1 MSLLG
6 FIAKLL
12 ALAGVAGLIYQVA
25 SALAVRRFMSRTA
38 PPPKKRPPVTVLKPL
53 CGADPGLEAHL
64 TALLRQGYPELQV
77 VCGVSDPADP
87 AVAVV
92 RRVMEQFPRDDIELV
107 IDSTTHGSNL
117 KIGNLI
123 NMMRAARHE
132 LLVIADSDVAPHDG
146 YLDQA
151 VEPFA
156 DPKIGLVTFLYVGRP
171 LSDSASRLGA
181 IGINHGFLPSALV
194 ARWLGRED
202 GCFGAT
208 IAMPAALLNRLGGFE
223 AVADKLADDWELG
236 AMVRAAGLKIA
247 IAARPV
253 ALTVA
258 ERDLQNLFDHEV
270 RWGRTIA
277 AVDRASYIASVVTQP
292 VALALLSVLVGG
304 WRWLP
309 LLALAMAV
317 RAWVVRTQERA
328 LRLANGSLAD
338 LLLRDLL
345 SFVVFVTAC
354 CGKTVLWRGKRF
366 TVGSDGKLT
375 LLEG

>member
-1 MSLLG
+1 
-6 FIAKLL
+6 
-12 ALAGVAGLIYQVA
+12 
-25 SALAVRRFMSRTA
+25 
-38 PPPKKRPPVTVLKPL
+38 
-53 CGADPGLEAHL
+53 
-64 TALLRQGYPELQV
+64 
-77 VCGVSDPADP
+77 
-87 AVAVV
+87 
-92 RRVMEQFPRDDIELV
+92 
-107 IDSTTHGSNL
+107 
-117 KIGNLI
+117 
-123 NMMRAARHE
+123 MMRAVKHE

-151 VEPFA
+151 VEPFS
-156 DPKIGLVTFLYVGRP
+156 DPAVGLVTFLYVGIP
-171 LSDSASRLGA
+171 LPDTASRLGA

-194 ARWLGRED
+194 ARRLGRAD

-208 IAMPAALLNRLGGFE
+208 IALPAALLRKMGGFE

-236 AMVRAAGLKIA
+236 AMVRKAGLKIA

-258 ERDLQNLFDHEV
+258 ERDLPALFDHEV

-277 AVDRASYIASVVTQP
+277 AVDRTSYIASVITQP
-292 VALALLSVLVGG
+292 VALTVLTVLVGG
-304 WRWLP
+304 WHWLP
-309 LLALAMAV
+309 LLAVGAFV
-317 RAWVVRTQERA
+317 RAWVVRAQEKA
-328 LRLANGSLAD
+328 LGLPKGSLAD

>member
-1 MSLLG
+1 MLLG
-6 FIAKLL
+6 LIAKIL
-12 ALAGVAGLIYQVA
+12 ALAGIAGLIYQAA
-25 SALAVRRFMSRTA
+25 SALAVKKFMA
-38 PPPKKRPPVTVLKPL
+38 KPVLAPKKRPPLTILKPL
-53 CGADPGLEAHL
+53 CGAEPGLEAHL
-64 TALLRQGYPELQV
+64 VALLRQGYPELQLI
-77 VCGVSDPADP
+77 CGVADERDP
-87 AVAVV
+87 AVIVV
-92 RRVMEQFPRDDIELV
+92 RRVMRQFPEADIELV
-107 IDSTTHGSNL
+107 IDPTRRGSNL

-123 NMMRAARHE
+123 NMMPVVRHE

-151 VEPFA
+151 VAPFA
-156 DPKIGLVTFLYVGRP
+156 DASVGLVTFLYVGKP
-171 LSDSASRLGA
+171 LLDTPSRLGA

-194 ARWLGRED
+194 ARRMGRAD

-208 IAMPAALLNRLGGFE
+208 MALPAALLRRLGGLE
-223 AVADKLADDWELG
+223 AVADMLADDWVLG
-236 AMVRAAGLKIA
+236 ALVRKEGYKIA
-247 IAARPV
+247 IAPRPV

-258 ERDLQNLFDHEV
+258 ERDLQNLFEHEV

-277 AVDRASYIASVVTQP
+277 AIDRTSYMASVITQP
-292 VALALLSVLVGG
+292 VALSLLTVLIGG
-304 WRWLP
+304 WHWLP
-309 LLALAMAV
+309 LLALAIAV
-317 RAWVVRTQERA
+317 RVWAVHVQERA
-328 LRLANGSLAD
+328 LDLPNGSVAD

>member
-1 MSLLG
+1 MRLLG
-6 FIAKLL
+6 FIAELL
-12 ALAGVAGLIYQVA
+12 ALAGGVGLVYQVA
-25 SALAVRRFMSRTA
+25 SALAVKQFMARPA

-92 RRVMEQFPRDDIELV
+92 HRVMEQFPQADIELV
-107 IDSTTHGSNL
+107 VDPTQHGSNL

-123 NMMRAARHE
+123 NMMRAVRHG
-132 LLVIADSDVAPHDG
+132 LLVIADSDVAPHDF

-156 DPKIGLVTFLYVGRP
+156 DPQIGLVTFLYVGRP
-171 LSDSASRLGA
+171 LLDTASRLGA

-194 ARWLGRED
+194 ARWLGRAD

-208 IAMPAALLNRLGGFE
+208 IALPAALLRKMGGFE

-236 AMVRAAGLKIA
+236 AMARREGLKIA

-258 ERDLQNLFDHEV
+258 ERDLQTLFDHEV

-277 AVDRASYIASVVTQP
+277 AVDRASYIASIITQP
-292 VALALLSVLVGG
+292 VALTLLAALIGG
-304 WRWLP
+304 WRLLP
-309 LLALAMAV
+309 MLALAVAV

-328 LRLANGSLAD
+328 LRLPNGSLAD

-366 TVGSDGKLT
+366 SVGSDGKLT

>member
-1 MSLLG
+1 MVLG
-6 FIAKLL
+6 LIAKFL
-12 ALAGVAGLIYQVA
+12 ALAVIAGLIYQAA
-25 SALAVRRFMSRTA
+25 SALAVRKFMATPVPVPRR
-38 PPPKKRPPVTVLKPL
+38 RPPVSVLKPL

-64 TALLRQGYPELQV
+64 VALLRQGYPDLQLI
-77 VCGVSDPADP
+77 CGVADERDP

-92 RRVMEQFPRDDIELV
+92 RRVMAQNPDADIELV
-107 IDSTTHGSNL
+107 IDPTRRGSNL

-123 NMMRAARHE
+123 NMMRAVRHE

-151 VEPFA
+151 VAPFA
-156 DPKIGLVTFLYVGRP
+156 DPKVGLVTFLYVGKP
-171 LSDSASRLGA
+171 LPDTASRLGA

-194 ARWLGRED
+194 ARLMGRAD

-208 IAMPAALLNRLGGFE
+208 MALPAALLRRIGGLE
-223 AVADKLADDWELG
+223 AVADMLADDWVLG
-236 AMVRAAGLKIA
+236 ALVRREGLKIA
-247 IAARPV
+247 VAPRPV

-258 ERDLQNLFDHEV
+258 ETDLQSLFDHEV

-277 AVDRASYIASVVTQP
+277 AIDRASYIASVITQP
-292 VALALLSVLVGG
+292 VALALLAVLIGG
-304 WRWLP
+304 WRWLA
-309 LLALAMAV
+309 LLAAAAAI
-317 RAWVVRTQERA
+317 RIWVVRAQERA
-328 LRLANGSLAD
+328 LDLPNGSVVD

-354 CGKTVLWRGKRF
+354 CGNTVLWRGKRF

>member
-1 MSLLG
+1 VRLLG
-6 FIAKLL
+6 FIAELL
-12 ALAGVAGLIYQVA
+12 ALAGGVGLIYQIA
-25 SALAVRRFMSRTA
+25 SALAVKHFMARTA

-92 RRVMEQFPRDDIELV
+92 HRVMEQFPQADIELV
-107 IDSTTHGSNL
+107 IDSTSHGSNL

-123 NMMRAARHE
+123 NMMRAVRHE
-132 LLVIADSDVAPHDG
+132 LLVIADSDVAPHDF

-156 DPKIGLVTFLYVGRP
+156 DPGVGLVTFLYVGRP
-171 LSDSASRLGA
+171 LLDTPSRLGA

-194 ARWLGRED
+194 ARWLGRTD

-208 IAMPAALLNRLGGFE
+208 IAIPAALLRRLGGFE

-236 AMVRAAGLKIA
+236 AMVRKAGLKIA

-258 ERDLQNLFDHEV
+258 ERDLQNLFGHEV

-277 AVDRASYIASVVTQP
+277 AVDRASYIASIITQP
-292 VALALLSVLVGG
+292 VALTLLAVLVGG
-304 WRWLP
+304 WHWLP
-309 LLALAMAV
+309 LLAAALVV
-317 RAWVVRTQERA
+317 RTWVVRTQERA
-328 LRLANGSLAD
+328 LRLSNGSLAD

-366 TVGSDGKLT
+366 AVGSDGKLT

>member
-1 MSLLG
+1 VSLLG

-12 ALAGVAGLIYQVA
+12 ALAGVAGLVYQVA
-25 SALAVRRFMSRTA
+25 SALAVRHFMAKPA
-38 PPPKKRPPVTVLKPL
+38 PVPQRRPPVTVLKPL

-64 TALLRQGYPELQV
+64 TALLRQGYPQLQL

-87 AVAVV
+87 AIAVV
-92 RRVMEQFPRDDIELV
+92 HRVMDQFPKADIVLV
-107 IDSTTHGSNL
+107 VDPTPHGSNL

-132 LLVIADSDVAPHDG
+132 LLVIADSDVAPHDF
-146 YLDQA
+146 YIDQA
-151 VEPFA
+151 VQPFA
-156 DPKIGLVTFLYVGRP
+156 DPAIGLVTFLYVGRP
-171 LSDSASRLGA
+171 LPDAASRLGA

-194 ARWLGRED
+194 ARWLGRSD

-208 IAMPAALLNRLGGFE
+208 IALPAALLRRMGGFE

-236 AMVRAAGLKIA
+236 AMVRKEGLKIA

-258 ERDLQNLFDHEV
+258 ERDLQTLFDHEV

-277 AVDRASYIASVVTQP
+277 AVDRASYIASVITQP
-292 VALALLSVLVGG
+292 VALLLLAVLVGG
-304 WRWLP
+304 WRWLA
-309 LLALAMAV
+309 LLGLGIAV
-317 RAWVVRTQERA
+317 RAWVVRAQERV
-328 LRLANGSLAD
+328 LGLPNGSVVD

>member
-12 ALAGVAGLIYQVA
+12 ALAGAAGLIYQLA
-25 SALAVRRFMSRTA
+25 SALAVRQFTA
-38 PPPKKRPPVTVLKPL
+38 RPASPPKRRPPVTVLKPL

-77 VCGVSDPADP
+77 VCGVSDAADP
-87 AVAVV
+87 AIAVV
-92 RRVMEQFPRDDIELV
+92 HRVMDRFPKADIELV
-107 IDSTTHGSNL
+107 VDPTQHGSNL
-117 KIGNLI
+117 KVGNLI
-123 NMMRAARHE
+123 NMMRAVRHE

-156 DPKIGLVTFLYVGRP
+156 DPGVGLVTFLYVGRP
-171 LSDSASRLGA
+171 LLDTASRLGA

-194 ARWLGRED
+194 ARWLGRDD

-208 IAMPAALLNRLGGFE
+208 IALPAALLRRMGGFE

-236 AMVRAAGLKIA
+236 AMVRKQGLKIA
-247 IAARPV
+247 IAACPV

-258 ERDLQNLFDHEV
+258 EHDLQNLFGHEV

-277 AVDRASYIASVVTQP
+277 AVDRASYIASVITQP
-292 VALALLSVLVGG
+292 VALALLTVLIGG

-309 LLALAMAV
+309 LLALGVAV
-317 RAWVVRTQERA
+317 RAWVVRVQERA
-328 LRLANGSLAD
+328 LGLPNGSLAD

-366 TVGSDGKLT
+366 AVGSDGKLT
-375 LLEG
+375 MLEG

>member
-1 MSLLG
+1 VRLLG
-6 FIAKLL
+6 FIAELL
-12 ALAGVAGLIYQVA
+12 ALAGGVGLVYQVA
-25 SALAVRRFMSRTA
+25 SALAVKQFMARPA

-92 RRVMEQFPRDDIELV
+92 HRVMEQFPQADIELV
-107 IDSTTHGSNL
+107 VDPTQHGSNL

-123 NMMRAARHE
+123 NMMRAVRHG
-132 LLVIADSDVAPHDG
+132 LLVIADSDVAPHDF

-156 DPKIGLVTFLYVGRP
+156 DPQIGLVTFLYVGRP
-171 LSDSASRLGA
+171 LLDTASRLGA

-194 ARWLGRED
+194 ARWLGRAD

-208 IAMPAALLNRLGGFE
+208 IALPAALLRKMGGFE

-236 AMVRAAGLKIA
+236 AMARREGLKIA

-258 ERDLQNLFDHEV
+258 ERDLQTLFDHEV

-277 AVDRASYIASVVTQP
+277 AVDRASYIASIITQP
-292 VALALLSVLVGG
+292 VALTLLAALIGG
-304 WRWLP
+304 WRLLP
-309 LLALAMAV
+309 MLALAVAV

-328 LRLANGSLAD
+328 LRLPNGSLAD

-366 TVGSDGKLT
+366 SVGSDGKLT

>member
-1 MSLLG
+1 VNFLG
-6 FIAKLL
+6 FIAKLF
-12 ALAGVAGLIYQVA
+12 ALAGLAGLVYQAA
-25 SALAVRRFMSRTA
+25 SALAVRHFMAKPAA
-38 PPPKKRPPVTVLKPL
+38 PPTRRPPVTVLKPL

-87 AVAVV
+87 AIAVV
-92 RRVMEQFPRDDIELV
+92 HRLMDRFPRADIELV
-107 IDSTTHGSNL
+107 VDPTQHGSNL

-132 LLVIADSDVAPHDG
+132 LLLIADSDVAPHDG
-146 YLDQA
+146 YIDQA
-151 VEPFA
+151 VQPFA
-156 DPKIGLVTFLYVGRP
+156 DPQVGLVTFLYVGTP
-171 LSDSASRLGA
+171 LLDTASRLGA

-194 ARWLGRED
+194 ARWLGRAD

-208 IAMPAALLNRLGGFE
+208 IALPAALLRQMGGFE

-236 AMVRAAGLKIA
+236 AMVRKAGLKIA

-258 ERDLQNLFDHEV
+258 ERDLQSLFDHEV

-277 AVDRASYIASVVTQP
+277 AVDRASYIASVITQP
-292 VALALLSVLVGG
+292 VALTLLTVLVGG
-304 WRWLP
+304 WHWLP
-309 LLALAMAV
+309 LLGLGVAV

-328 LRLANGSLAD
+328 LNLPNGSLAD
-338 LLLRDLL
+338 LLLRDLI

-366 TVGSDGKLT
+366 AVGSDGKLT
-375 LLEG
+375 MLEG

>member
-1 MSLLG
+1 VSLLG

-12 ALAGVAGLIYQVA
+12 ALAGVVGLIYQFV
-25 SALAVRRFMSRTA
+25 SALAVRRFMAKPVA
-38 PPPKKRPPVTVLKPL
+38 PPKRRPPVTVLKPL

-64 TALLRQGYPELQV
+64 TALLRQGYPDLQV
-77 VCGVSDPADP
+77 ICGVADEADP
-87 AVAVV
+87 AVTVV
-92 RRVMEQFPRDDIELV
+92 RRVMERFPQADLELL
-107 IDSTTHGSNL
+107 IDSTQHGSNL

-123 NMMRAARHE
+123 NMMRAVRHE
-132 LLVIADSDVAPHDG
+132 LLVVADSDVAPHDG
-146 YLDQA
+146 YIDQA
-151 VEPFA
+151 VAPFA
-156 DPKIGLVTFLYVGRP
+156 DPAVGLVTFLYVGRP
-171 LSDSASRLGA
+171 LLDTASRLGS

-194 ARWLGRED
+194 ARWLRRDD

-208 IAMPAALLNRLGGFE
+208 IAMPAALLRQLGGFE

-236 AMVRAAGLKIA
+236 AIVRRAGLKIA

-258 ERDLQNLFDHEV
+258 ERDLQTLFDHEV

-277 AVDRASYIASVVTQP
+277 AVDRASYIASVITQP
-292 VALALLSVLVGG
+292 VALSVLAVLIGG
-304 WRWLP
+304 WHWLP
-309 LLALAMAV
+309 LLGLVLAIRAGVV
-317 RAWVVRTQERA
+317 RAQEQA
-328 LRLANGSLAD
+328 LGLPNGSLAD

-366 TVGSDGKLT
+366 AVGSDGKLT

>member
-1 MSLLG
+1 MRLLG
-6 FIAKLL
+6 LIAELL
-12 ALAGVAGLIYQVA
+12 ALAGMVGLIYQVA
-25 SALAVRRFMSRTA
+25 SALAVKQFMARTA
-38 PPPKKRPPVTVLKPL
+38 PPPKTRPPVTVLKPL

-64 TALLRQGYPELQV
+64 TALLRQGYPDLQV

-92 RRVMEQFPRDDIELV
+92 RRVMDQFPKADIELV
-107 IDSTTHGSNL
+107 IDSTQHGSNL

-123 NMMRAARHE
+123 NMMRAARHG

-156 DPKIGLVTFLYVGRP
+156 DPRVGLVTFLYVGRP
-171 LSDSASRLGA
+171 LMDTASRLGA

-194 ARWLGRED
+194 ARWLGRDD

-208 IAMPAALLNRLGGFE
+208 IALPAALLRRMGGFE

-236 AMVRAAGLKIA
+236 AMVRREGLKIA
-247 IAARPV
+247 VAARPV

-258 ERDLQNLFDHEV
+258 ERDLQNLFEHEV

-277 AVDRASYIASVVTQP
+277 AVDRTSYIASVITQP
-292 VALALLSVLVGG
+292 VALTLLAVLVGG

-309 LLALAMAV
+309 LLAVGFAV

-328 LRLANGSLAD
+328 LQLPNGSLAD

>member
-1 MSLLG
+1 VILFGL
-6 FIAKLL
+6 IAKFV
-12 ALAGVAGLIYQVA
+12 ALAGFAGLIYQAA
-25 SALAVRRFMSRTA
+25 SALAVKNFMA
-38 PPPKKRPPVTVLKPL
+38 KPVPVPKRRPPVSVLKPL

-64 TALLRQGYPELQV
+64 VALLRQGYPGLQLI
-77 VCGVSDPADP
+77 CGVADESDP

-92 RRVMEQFPRDDIELV
+92 RRVMAQFPKADIELV
-107 IDSTTHGSNL
+107 IDPTRRGSNL

-123 NMMRAARHE
+123 NMMRAVRHE

-151 VEPFA
+151 VAPFA
-156 DPKIGLVTFLYVGRP
+156 DPKVGLVTFLYVGRP
-171 LSDSASRLGA
+171 ISDSASRLGA

-194 ARWLGRED
+194 ARWMGRAD

-208 IAMPAALLNRLGGFE
+208 MALPAALLRKIGGLE
-223 AVADKLADDWELG
+223 AVADMLADDWVLG
-236 AMVRAAGLKIA
+236 AMVRKQGLKIA
-247 IAARPV
+247 IAPRPV
-253 ALTVA
+253 GLTVA
-258 ERDLQNLFDHEV
+258 ERDLQSLFEHEV

-277 AVDRASYIASVVTQP
+277 AIDRTSYIASVITQP
-292 VALALLSVLVGG
+292 VALTLLAVLIGG

-317 RAWVVRTQERA
+317 RAWVVRVQERA
-328 LRLANGSLAD
+328 LDLPNGSVVD

-354 CGKTVLWRGKRF
+354 CGNTVLWRGKRF

>member
-1 MSLLG
+1 VSLLG

-12 ALAGVAGLIYQVA
+12 ALAGVAGLVYQVA
-25 SALAVRRFMSRTA
+25 SALALRHFMA
-38 PPPKKRPPVTVLKPL
+38 KPVPVPKRRPPVTVLKPL

-64 TALLRQGYPELQV
+64 VALLRQGYPDLQV
-77 VCGVSDPADP
+77 VCGVSDVADP

-92 RRVMEQFPRDDIELV
+92 RRVMAQFPRADIELV
-107 IDSTTHGSNL
+107 IDPTQHGSNL

-123 NMMRAARHE
+123 NMMRAVRHE

-146 YLDQA
+146 YIDQA
-151 VEPFA
+151 VQPFA
-156 DPKIGLVTFLYVGRP
+156 DPEVGLVTFLYVGRP
-171 LSDSASRLGA
+171 LLDAASRLGA

-194 ARWLGRED
+194 ARGLGRAD

-208 IAMPAALLNRLGGFE
+208 IALPAALLRRMGGFE

-236 AMVRAAGLKIA
+236 AMVRKEGLKIA

-258 ERDLQNLFDHEV
+258 ERDLQTLFDHEV

-277 AVDRASYIASVVTQP
+277 AVDRASYIASVITQP
-292 VALALLSVLVGG
+292 VALLLLAVLVGG
-304 WRWLP
+304 WRWLA
-309 LLALAMAV
+309 LLALGVAV
-317 RAWVVRTQERA
+317 RAWVVRAQERA
-328 LRLANGSLAD
+328 LGLPNGSIAD

>member
-1 MSLLG
+1 VSLLG
-6 FIAKLL
+6 SIANLFG
-12 ALAGVAGLIYQVA
+12 LAGIAGLSYQFA
-25 SALAVRRFMSRTA
+25 SALAVRQFMARPA
-38 PPPKKRPPVTVLKPL
+38 PTPKARPPVTVLKPL
-53 CGADPGLEAHL
+53 CGAEPGLEAHL
-64 TALLRQGYPELQV
+64 TALLRQGYPDLQV
-77 VCGVSDPADP
+77 VCGVADPTDPAI
-87 AVAVV
+87 AVV
-92 RRVMEQFPRDDIELV
+92 HRVMDQFPQADVSLV
-107 IDSTTHGSNL
+107 VDPTVHGNNL

-123 NMMRAARHE
+123 NMMRAVRHD

-151 VEPFA
+151 VQPFA
-156 DPKIGLVTFLYVGRP
+156 DPEVGLVTFLYVGKP
-171 LSDSASRLGA
+171 LPDVVSRLGA
-181 IGINHGFLPSALV
+181 VGINHGFLPSALV

-208 IAMPAALLNRLGGFE
+208 ICLPTALLRRMGGFE

-236 AMVRAAGLKIA
+236 AMVRRQGLKIA

-258 ERDLQNLFDHEV
+258 ERDLQSLFDHEV

-277 AVDRASYIASVVTQP
+277 AVDRASYMASVITQP
-292 VALALLSVLVGG
+292 VPLTLLAAATGG

-309 LLALAMAV
+309 LLAVALIA
-317 RAWVVRTQERA
+317 RALVVRLQERA
-328 LRLANGSLAD
+328 LGLPNGSVAD

-366 TVGSDGKLT
+366 KVASDGKLT